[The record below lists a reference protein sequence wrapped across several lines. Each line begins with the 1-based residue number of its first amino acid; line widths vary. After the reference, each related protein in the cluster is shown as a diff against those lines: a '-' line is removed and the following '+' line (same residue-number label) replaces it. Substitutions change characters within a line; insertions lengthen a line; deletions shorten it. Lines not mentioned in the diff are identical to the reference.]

1 MVFVNSPHILS
12 TISKIFIVFHSGKY
26 PSDTW
31 FPQEMYIKE
40 YMGYI
45 GFSKWD
51 VSVQAKK
58 FGK

>member
-45 GFSKWD
+45 GFSK
-51 VSVQAKK
+51 
-58 FGK
+58 